1 MFELKAASEAV
12 GLHVNDKKT
21 KYMLENQTSD
31 DLTTQQRNRLKVVGT
46 LKYLV
51 SSIQS
56 IQKDM
61 EVRIGQASYA
71 LNKMDRRWR

>member
-1 MFELKAASEAV
+1 MLELKTASEAV
-12 GLHVNDKKT
+12 GLHVNDKET

-61 EVRIGQASYA
+61 EVRIGQAWYA
-71 LNKMDRRWR
+71 LNKMDRRWG

>member
-61 EVRIGQASYA
+61 EVRIGQAWYA

>member
-56 IQKDM
+56 LQKDM
-61 EVRIGQASYA
+61 EVRIGQAWYA

>member
-31 DLTTQQRNRLKVVGT
+31 DFTTQQRNRLKVVGT

-61 EVRIGQASYA
+61 EVRIGQAWYA

>member
-1 MFELKAASEAV
+1 
-12 GLHVNDKKT
+12 
-21 KYMLENQTSD
+21 MLENQTSD

-61 EVRIGQASYA
+61 EVRIGQAWYA
-71 LNKMDRRWR
+71 LKKMDRRWR